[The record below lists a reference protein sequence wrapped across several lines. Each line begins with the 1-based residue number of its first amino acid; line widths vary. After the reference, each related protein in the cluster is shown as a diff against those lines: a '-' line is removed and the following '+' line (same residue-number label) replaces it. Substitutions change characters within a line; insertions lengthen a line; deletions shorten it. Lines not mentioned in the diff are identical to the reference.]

1 MRDERGS
8 VTIWMLG
15 LSMLLLVLG
24 GFSVDLWR
32 VLAERRD
39 LAGAADAASVAAG
52 SAVDLVLYRSAI
64 DRGELLDPV
73 PLDPAVAT
81 DRALE
86 AIRRSGVLLSA
97 PPAVSFA
104 DGNTR
109 VFVRLESEVP
119 FTLLRLLSPA
129 GVEGFTVTAEGV
141 AVSAELG

>member
-32 VLAERRD
+32 VLAERRE

-86 AIRRSGVLLSA
+86 AIRRSGVVLSA

-129 GVEGFTVTAEGV
+129 GVEGFTVVAEGV
-141 AVSAELG
+141 SVSAELG